1 MTTVDIPRNT
11 VTGTTQAVVL
21 TVEQTRVVHP
31 IELGEWFAEVVM
43 GKPKVGSFAGA
54 MGSLSKAQNLITD
67 RTCYGPSE
75 DPSFRLLTTVVFGG
89 THFHA
94 EAIRVT
100 TSESGEQ
107 VPDVRDGCDYDS
119 EVEILD
125 AWRSIDPGYWH
136 TISYYPFAAA
146 PDTKIEYVMLIHPF
160 VE

>member
-31 IELGEWFAEVVM
+31 IELGEWFTEVIM
-43 GKPKVGSFAGA
+43 GKPKVGSFAG
-54 MGSLSKAQNLITD
+54 SPN

>member
-54 MGSLSKAQNLITD
+54 TE
-67 RTCYGPSE
+67 RCCYGPSE
-75 DPSFRLLTTVVFGG
+75 DPSFRLLTTVVFGT